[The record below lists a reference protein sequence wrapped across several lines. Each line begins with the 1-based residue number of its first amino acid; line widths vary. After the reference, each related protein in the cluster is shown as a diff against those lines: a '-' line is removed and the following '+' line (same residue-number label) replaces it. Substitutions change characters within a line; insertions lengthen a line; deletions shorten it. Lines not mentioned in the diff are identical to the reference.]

1 MRNMV
6 NPPMFIA
13 LVTVTS
19 QRQPDTLADL
29 FDYYIH
35 KPVDRVQMEVF
46 PDMAHLTMKQ
56 SNPAS

>member
-1 MRNMV
+1 MV